1 MFRLLITAILRE
13 LVDKKKAQF
22 FDYPKDGGRKLT
34 RNVWNNYEPIKRL
47 SIFIP
52 ETINLFVSLDLFF
65 ITNNPVTLV
74 RYITRAL
81 KNKHRLQTSF
91 S

>member
-1 MFRLLITAILRE
+1 MTTLKMEEASSLE
-13 LVDKKKAQF
+13 
-22 FDYPKDGGRKLT
+22 T
-34 RNVWNNYEPIKRL
+34 RGKNYEPIKCL

-52 ETINLFVSLDLFF
+52 ATIDLFASFDLFF

-74 RYITRAL
+74 RYGITRAL

>member
-1 MFRLLITAILRE
+1 MEEASSP
-13 LVDKKKAQF
+13 DMSGK
-22 FDYPKDGGRKLT
+22 
-34 RNVWNNYEPIKRL
+34 NYEPIKRL

-52 ETINLFVSLDLFF
+52 TTISLFVILALFF

-74 RYITRAL
+74 RYDITRAL
-81 KNKHRLQTSF
+81 KNKHRLQTRF

>member
-1 MFRLLITAILRE
+1 MEEASSPETSG
-13 LVDKKKAQF
+13 K
-22 FDYPKDGGRKLT
+22 
-34 RNVWNNYEPIKRL
+34 NYEPIKRL

-52 ETINLFVSLDLFF
+52 TTINLFVSLALFF
-65 ITNNPVTLV
+65 ITNTPMTLV
-74 RYITRAL
+74 RYDITRAL

>member
-13 LVDKKKAQF
+13 LVDKKEARL
-22 FDYPKDGGRKLT
+22 FDYTKDGGSSPETSGK
-34 RNVWNNYEPIKRL
+34 NYEPIKRL

-52 ETINLFVSLDLFF
+52 TTINLFVSLALFF
-65 ITNNPVTLV
+65 ITNNPMTLL
-74 RYITRAL
+74 RYDITRAL
-81 KNKHRLQTSF
+81 KNKHMLQTSF